1 MTKLNEFDVVQNPA
15 LGSILIW
22 SFVTEYYKTKDEQ
35 EGPTLPHIMMILP
48 LLFNQH
54 FVNSVYTK
62 NRKGGLYN
70 ALNHD
75 KSLFTGVQTRMESMS
90 GLTLRSMHICFSA
103 KIITPEKNGFE
114 LLPIRT
120 KIPDYKHNESI
131 HRMITASKRLG
142 YWFATID
149 FKQLCALLKVRF

>member
-1 MTKLNEFDVVQNPA
+1 MTKIHEFDVVQNSA

-22 SFVTEYYKTKDEQ
+22 SFVAEYYKTKDEQ

-54 FVNSVYTK
+54 FVNSIYTK

-70 ALNHD
+70 ALNQD
-75 KSLFTGVQTRMESMS
+75 KSLFAGVQARMESMC
-90 GLTLRSMHICFSA
+90 GLTLRSMHICFST
-103 KIITPEKNGFE
+103 KIISFEKNGFE
-114 LLPIRT
+114 LMPIRI

-131 HRMITASKRLG
+131 NRMITASKRLG
-142 YWFATID
+142 YWFASID
-149 FKQLCALLKVRF
+149 FNQLCALLKVRF